1 MDKIPCKPRKSCCDC
16 IWDYEGDCNL
26 SHITGFESEYDRYE
40 DDESEWEF
48 KVCNCRVE
56 YIEWEYWFVD
66 NRETVLEVLE

>member
-1 MDKIPCKPRKSCCDC
+1 MDKIPCKSRKSCCDC

-26 SHITGFESEYDRYE
+26 SHITGFKSGYDRYE

-48 KVCNCRVE
+48 KACNCRVE
-56 YIEWEYWFVD
+56 YLEWEDWFVA